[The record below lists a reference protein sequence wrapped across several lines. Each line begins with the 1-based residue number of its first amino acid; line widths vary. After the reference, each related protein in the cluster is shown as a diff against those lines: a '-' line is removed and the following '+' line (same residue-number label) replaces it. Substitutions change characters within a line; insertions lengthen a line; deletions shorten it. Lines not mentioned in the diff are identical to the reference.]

1 LILVLGPTAAG
12 KTTFSRT
19 LCKRFSKRGR
29 GCFFTVS
36 EPFGG
41 PAYIL
46 LTVLSLIT
54 RYMYGNVRLL
64 FSLKKPAQLEN
75 ANPRLLGKLLPL
87 LILLDFLSIV
97 LRYIIFRV
105 VEKAGFIVVVEDGII
120 QALLDHMYMVKRYA
134 RSNKWAMHII
144 KLESKIFYKII
155 INKYNICIVLYTNK
169 QKRTKRA
176 KERRDTPIFAV
187 GFYNEVIRLSLP
199 LYLCKLINNKITYIS
214 LEI

>member
-1 LILVLGPTAAG
+1 MILVLGPTAAG
-12 KTTFSRT
+12 KTTFSRI
-19 LCKRFSKRGR
+19 LCKRLSERGR

-46 LTVLSLIT
+46 LTVLSLIN
-54 RYMYGNVRLL
+54 RCMYRNARLL

-97 LRYIIFRV
+97 LRYVVLRV
-105 VEKAGFIVVVEDGII
+105 VEKAGFIIVVEDGII
-120 QALLDHMYMVKRYA
+120 QALLDHMYMVERYA
-134 RSNKWAMHII
+134 RSNKWAMRII
-144 KLESKIFYKII
+144 KLESRFFYKII
-155 INKYNICIVLYTNK
+155 INKYDICIVLYTNK

-176 KERRDTPIFAV
+176 KERGDIPIFAV
-187 GFYNEVIRLSLP
+187 GFYNEAIRLSLP
-199 LYLCKLINNKITYIS
+199 LYLCKLINNKITYIV
-214 LEI
+214 LKT